1 MTKVE
6 CESLFIDRSSH
17 IGSSR
22 TSNGFDLNYPG
33 GALYI
38 YILYIYYIKK
48 MDNPFLDSIEAQ
60 RGE

>member
-1 MTKVE
+1 MEYMTKVE

-33 GALYI
+33 GALY
-38 YILYIYYIKK
+38 YQK
-48 MDNPFLDSIEAQ
+48 DGQPNPFLDSIEAQ